1 MALVRAQGPDGNVT
15 GQEASVRA
23 EAAGTVAQ
31 CSEWRVALR
40 GGNKNGPGEAGF
52 SRGQTIWSEFQAEA
66 QEQNL
71 DQRLGP
77 KWSE

>member
-1 MALVRAQGPDGNVT
+1 MALGLDGNVT

-23 EAAGTVAQ
+23 EAAGTVVVQ
-31 CSEWRVALR
+31 CSEWRVSSR

-52 SRGQTIWSEFQAEA
+52 PRGQTVWSKFQAEA

-77 KWSE
+77 KRSE